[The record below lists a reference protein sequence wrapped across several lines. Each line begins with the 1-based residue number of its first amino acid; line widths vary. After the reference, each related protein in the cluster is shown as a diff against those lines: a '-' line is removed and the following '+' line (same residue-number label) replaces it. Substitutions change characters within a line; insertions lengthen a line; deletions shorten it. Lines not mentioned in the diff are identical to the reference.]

1 MSHPEHT
8 VKSRVAAISI
18 LASAVMAAAKFVVG
32 IAIGSLALISEALHS
47 SVDLVATVITWLVV
61 RVSGKPADKEHH
73 YGHGKLESLSA
84 LGVIAMLYVLAG
96 GILVESWSRLREGA
110 IPPTLSAIPFI
121 VLLIDI
127 GVNFWR
133 ARALHRTAR
142 DTKSQALAAD
152 ALHFASD
159 VLGSL
164 AVIAGLALSGL
175 GYAWGDAAAAI
186 GVAVVISLLGLRLAR
201 STVETLLDRAPEGV
215 SEKAAAAIK
224 AVPGVVGVERLRVR
238 MVGPTHFIDAIVQVP
253 RTFPIDRVDEIKRK
267 AQAAV
272 TRALDDADLTFTA
285 VPVARD
291 NESVRE
297 RIMVIARNSGL
308 AVHHVTVHDL
318 GGKLT
323 VSIDLEVDGGMELT
337 AAHDIAQDLE
347 RNIRDEFGEDVEVD
361 THIEPLE
368 PELPHGVD
376 AAPDRVETIRTALTR
391 FAADSAIHD
400 IHSVRVRDTDAG
412 EIVNFHCHAAP
423 SMSVIE
429 VHENV
434 DEIERA
440 LRRAFPAVK
449 RVISH
454 AEPPDAQSNP
464 ANAGRVLVS
473 DSPRRCVAR
482 VIRRWTRFIFIN
494 ESLTLDRPRK
504 LDSNRCDSEVAGGSA
519 ELGAEDFAISFPWG
533 LKAWRA
539 HTRRARASNPI
550 RSRDWRSRSR
560 NRPIIGS

>member
-1 MSHPEHT
+1 MSHPAHN

-18 LASAVMAAAKFVVG
+18 FASAAMAVAKFVVG

-47 SVDLVATVITWLVV
+47 SVDLVATVVTWLVV
-61 RVSGKPADKEHH
+61 QVSGKPADEEHH

-110 IPPTLSAIPFI
+110 PPPTLSAIPFI
-121 VLLIDI
+121 VLLVDI
-127 GVNFWR
+127 AVNLWR

-175 GYAWGDAAAAI
+175 GYVWGDAAAAI

-215 SEKAAAAIK
+215 SEKAAAAIR
-224 AVPGVVGVERLRVR
+224 AVPGVVGIERLRAR

-253 RTFPIDRVDEIKRK
+253 RTYPIDRIDEIKRK

-272 TRALDDADLTFTA
+272 TGALDDADLTFTA

-323 VSIDLEVDGGMELT
+323 VSIDLEVDGEMELT
-337 AAHDIAQDLE
+337 AAHDIAHELE

-376 AAPDRVETIRTALTR
+376 AAPDRVETIKTALAR

-400 IHSVRVRDTDAG
+400 IHSVRVRNTDAG

-423 SMSVIE
+423 SMSVID

-454 AEPPDAQSNP
+454 AEPPDAQ
-464 ANAGRVLVS
+464 
-473 DSPRRCVAR
+473 
-482 VIRRWTRFIFIN
+482 
-494 ESLTLDRPRK
+494 
-504 LDSNRCDSEVAGGSA
+504 
-519 ELGAEDFAISFPWG
+519 
-533 LKAWRA
+533 
-539 HTRRARASNPI
+539 
-550 RSRDWRSRSR
+550 
-560 NRPIIGS
+560 

>member
-1 MSHPEHT
+1 MNPPVHS

-18 LASAVMAAAKFVVG
+18 FASAGMAAAKFVVG
-32 IAIGSLALISEALHS
+32 VAIGSIALISEALHS
-47 SVDLVATVITWLVV
+47 SVDVVATIVTWMVV
-61 RVSGKPADKEHH
+61 RVSDRPADEEHH
-73 YGHGKLESLSA
+73 YGHGKFESVSA

-96 GILVESWSRLREGA
+96 GILVESYSRLREGA
-110 IPPTLSAIPFI
+110 PPPTLSAIPFM

-127 GVNFWR
+127 AVNFWR
-133 ARALHRTAR
+133 ARALHRTAH

-164 AVIAGLALSGL
+164 AVMVGLALSGL
-175 GYAWGDAAAAI
+175 GYPWGDAAAAV
-186 GVAVVISLLGLRLAR
+186 GVAIVIALLGLRMAR

-215 SEKAAAAIK
+215 SEKAAAAIRS
-224 AVPGVVGVERLRVR
+224 VPGVVDVERLRVR

-272 TRALDDADLTFTA
+272 ATVLDDADLTFTA
-285 VPVARD
+285 VPVARN

-323 VSIDLEVDGGMELT
+323 VSIDLEVDGDMALHE
-337 AAHDIAQDLE
+337 AHDIAHGLE

-368 PELPHGVD
+368 PELPLGTD
-376 AAPDRVETIRTALTR
+376 AAPDRVEAIKTALSH

-400 IHSVRVRDTDAG
+400 IHDVRVRNTDAG
-412 EIVNFHCHAAP
+412 EIVNFHCRAAP
-423 SMSVIE
+423 SMSVIK
-429 VHENV
+429 VHQSV

-440 LRRAFPAVK
+440 LRGAFPTVK

-454 AEPPDAQSNP
+454 AEPP
-464 ANAGRVLVS
+464 
-473 DSPRRCVAR
+473 
-482 VIRRWTRFIFIN
+482 
-494 ESLTLDRPRK
+494 
-504 LDSNRCDSEVAGGSA
+504 
-519 ELGAEDFAISFPWG
+519 
-533 LKAWRA
+533 RA
-539 HTRRARASNPI
+539 
-550 RSRDWRSRSR
+550 
-560 NRPIIGS
+560 